1 MFCPKCGKELPEGAA
16 FCASCGNPT
25 GANAQQPKQ
34 ANSAAATL
42 QGMPPILGNLLKRFI
57 GFFTGVRQ
65 EAVVL
70 DSVKDNTW
78 SGAIL
83 AGVGVLVFIFTQ
95 LLNVIHGVRAFLQLN
110 GADYGEAQK
119 MATRY
124 TEIWPAFWWSLLF
137 AVVYAVALVGL
148 AFLMVKMMKG
158 NLSIL
163 NIVNIVSY
171 ASLPVIA
178 ISIANLVL
186 GFIWGLLPLILLLT
200 AVIISLYLIY
210 RAVSESCGAKNAF
223 IPVAVSSTVVMVVVA
238 WGTYVVLK
246 AALGM

>member
-1 MFCPKCGKELPEGAA
+1 MFCSKCGKELPEGAA

-25 GANAQQPKQ
+25 GATAQKPKQ
-34 ANSAAATL
+34 TNDSL
-42 QGMPPILGNLLKRFI
+42 QGMPPIIGNLLKRVI
-57 GFFTGVRQ
+57 GFFTGARQ
-65 EAVVL
+65 EAVVA
-70 DSVKDNTW
+70 DAVKDTTW

-83 AGVGVLVFIFTQ
+83 AGAGLLVFIFTQ

-119 MATRY
+119 MAGRY

-137 AVVYAVALVGL
+137 AVVYAGALVGL
-148 AFLMVKMMKG
+148 AFLMAKLMKG

-163 NIVNIVSY
+163 NIVNVVSY

-178 ISIANLVL
+178 ISIANLAL
-186 GFIWGLLPLILLLT
+186 GFIWGLLPLILLVA
-200 AVIISLYLIY
+200 AVICSMYLIY
-210 RAVSESCGAKNAF
+210 RVVSDACGAKNAF
-223 IPVAVSSTVVMVVVA
+223 ISVAISSTVVMVVLA
-238 WGTYVVLK
+238 WGAYVVLA